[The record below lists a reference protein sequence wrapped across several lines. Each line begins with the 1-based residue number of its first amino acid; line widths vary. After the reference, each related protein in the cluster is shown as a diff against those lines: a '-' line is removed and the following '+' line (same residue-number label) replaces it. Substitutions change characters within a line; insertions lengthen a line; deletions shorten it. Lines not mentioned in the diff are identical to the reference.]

1 MPISIYPPTLQS
13 TQPAFLAT
21 TPDYE
26 IKYTLQKVT
35 SAETIK
41 HIQIRVVEQRSN
53 SSIVNTSKYPDNII
67 YKNVD
72 LTKESSPYGI
82 KILTADLRKSW
93 SPGVCYKIQLRF
105 GTVSGN
111 DPILNDGKFPD
122 DLKQFA
128 SWKKAMINAQL
139 FSEWSTVMII
149 KAIAQPEVYIE
160 NAGTLKMDVTSS
172 IKTEASLTPLF
183 VGDYID
189 NASEE
194 PLEKYKFDLYDEAGE
209 DLIESSNWI
218 QAVHGKNY
226 SYRFKTMLTNNE
238 SYKVYFSIITR
249 NGYEGRTSYDFQAVK
264 VYLEALTD
272 ASMRVDDSSAYCKE
286 NGCLRVYLTADS
298 PLTGCYVLTR
308 TSEETNYQVYE
319 ELKYFNYFDTVLDD
333 ELIYSDFIIESGI
346 KYKYA
351 FQYQNS
357 QGLRSAPLQEN
368 GANPPAR
375 SVDFEYSYIYR
386 DGVQLRLKY
395 NQKLSSFKHTTLA
408 SKQDT
413 LGDQFPHLAK
423 NGYAYYAEFPISGLI
438 SFQMDE
444 DQTFFILK
452 DDGYYYNEELV
463 IPADKF
469 SMFTGTRGDAK
480 AMAYLPIDTTITDDN
495 IFIERKFREKVEQ
508 FLNDFTYKLYKSPTE
523 GNIVIGLM
531 NVSMTPNASLGRMIF
546 EFSATAYEVLE
557 NTLENIDQVG
567 IINIGTFNEEIS
579 KEKQLSFGQI
589 EGIYSGCPEGND
601 IYSLIKEQ
609 EEIAVGGGRYKLS
622 LIKINSFWIERYPQI
637 DFDGKIYELEA
648 KRIEQEIAGE
658 DTEETESELARW
670 KALKKAAS
678 SAQSSAVRL
687 SINGTEIVVAPNRFY
702 SVREG
707 VNSLELISAKY
718 PIIINYVCSLTR
730 EKNDEVGEVES
741 VDTSRIWGQI
751 SGIFSGTDKILK
763 NYKYYYEPNELPYR
777 IYSDFTGEED
787 KLGRI
792 LVDKTNYNVYKTVNL
807 YNIIEEETRKQVEF
821 IYNIQGGFEQ
831 DEEGKWTNGIIYY
844 AFSDIISFDI
854 EADPQTVLYIG
865 QKKDGSDK
873 HPVMLGP
880 TGRYTLN
887 PMDGMIRYIALQNP
901 QFAVINYKC
910 LTTQTIMKYSKERG

>member
-72 LTKESSPYGI
+72 LTKEASPYGI
-82 KILTADLRKSW
+82 KILTSDLRKPW

-105 GTVSGN
+105 GSTS
-111 DPILNDGKFPD
+111 FPS
-122 DLKQFA
+122 DLSAFA
-128 SWKKAMINAQL
+128 AWKKEQINNQT
-139 FSEWSTVMII
+139 FSEWSTVMVI

-160 NAGTLKMDVTSS
+160 NAGTLRTDVIAS
-172 IKTEASLTPLF
+172 KQTEASLTPLF

-194 PLEKYKFDLYDEAGE
+194 PLEKYKFDLYDETGKT
-209 DLIESSNWI
+209 LIESSDWI
-218 QAVHGKNY
+218 QAVSGKNC

-238 SYKVYFSIITR
+238 SYRVYFSIVTR
-249 NGYEGRTSYDFQAVK
+249 NGYETRTYYDFQAIK
-264 VYLEALTD
+264 VYLESLTD
-272 ASMRVDDSSAYCKE
+272 VSIRVDDADVFCRE
-286 NGCLRVYLTADS
+286 NGCMRIYLTAKS
-298 PLTGCYVLTR
+298 PLTGCYVLIR
-308 TSEETNYQVYE
+308 TSEESNYQVYE
-319 ELKYFNYFDTVLDD
+319 DLKYFNYFEEEFSDTLLYID
-333 ELIYSDFIIESGI
+333 YIIESGI

-357 QGLRSAPLQEN
+357 QGLRSAPLQED
-368 GANPPAR
+368 GMTVPAR

-386 DGVQLRLKY
+386 DGVQLRLKF

-413 LGDQFPHLAK
+413 LGDQFPHLSK

-444 DQTFFILK
+444 DQTFFTLK
-452 DDGYYYNEELV
+452 TDGYYYNNELV

-469 SMFTGTRGDAK
+469 SVFTATRGDESVPP
-480 AMAYLPIDTTITDDN
+480 YLPIDSSITDNN
-495 IFIERKFREKVEQ
+495 IFIERKFREKAEQ

-523 GNIVIGLM
+523 GNIVIGLINM
-531 NVSMTPNASLGRMIF
+531 SMTPNASLGRMIF

-557 NTLENIDQVG
+557 NTIDDLNEVG
-567 IINIGTFNEEIS
+567 IIDVGIFNNEVSTEI
-579 KEKQLSFGQI
+579 QTSFGQI
-589 EGIYSGCPEGND
+589 DGIYLGCPEGND
-601 IYSLIKEQ
+601 IYNLIKQQ
-609 EEIAVGGGRYKLS
+609 EEIAVGDGRYKLS
-622 LIKINSFWIERYPQI
+622 LVNVNSFWIERYPTI

-648 KRIEQEIAGE
+648 QKAEE
-658 DTEETESELARW
+658 DTKEIEAELVRW
-670 KALKKAAS
+670 RALKEAAS
-678 SAQSSAVRL
+678 NAPSSAVRL
-687 SINGTEIVVAPNRFY
+687 SVNGSDVIVAPNRLY

-707 VNSLELISAKY
+707 VNSLSMISVKY
-718 PIIINYVCSLTR
+718 PIIVNYVCSLTR
-730 EKNDEVGEVES
+730 ERNDAVGEVGS
-741 VDTSRIWGQI
+741 IDTSRIWGQV
-751 SGIFSGTDKILK
+751 SGIFSGTDKVLK
-763 NYKYYYEPNELPYR
+763 NYKYYYGPGETPYR
-777 IYSDFTGEED
+777 IYSDSAEKTD

-792 LVDKTNYNVYKTVNL
+792 LVDNTNYNVYKTVNL
-807 YNIIEEETRKQVEF
+807 YDIIEEETRKQVEF
-821 IYNIQGGFEQ
+821 IYNVSGGFKQ
-831 DEEGKWTNGIIYY
+831 DENGKWTDGIIYY
-844 AFSDIISFDI
+844 TFSDITAFDI
-854 EADPQTVLYIG
+854 EADPNTILYIG
-865 QKKDGSDK
+865 KQPDGSDK
-873 HPVMLGP
+873 QPVILGP
-880 TGRYTLN
+880 TGRYTLS
-887 PMDGMIRYIALQNP
+887 PMDGMIKYIALQKP

-910 LTTQTIMKYSKERG
+910 LTTQTTMKYTIEGS

>member
-72 LTKESSPYGI
+72 LTKEASPYGI
-82 KILTADLRKSW
+82 KILTSDLRKPW

-105 GTVSGN
+105 GSTN
-111 DPILNDGKFPD
+111 FPS
-122 DLKQFA
+122 DLSAFA
-128 SWKKAMINAQL
+128 AWKKEQINNQT
-139 FSEWSTVMII
+139 FSEWSTVMVI

-160 NAGTLKMDVTSS
+160 NAGTLRTDVIAS
-172 IKTEASLTPLF
+172 KQTEASLTPLF

-194 PLEKYKFDLYDEAGE
+194 PLEKYRFDLYDETGKT
-209 DLIESSNWI
+209 LIESSDWI
-218 QAVHGKNY
+218 QAVSGKNC

-238 SYKVYFSIITR
+238 SYRVYFSIVTR
-249 NGYEGRTSYDFQAVK
+249 NGYETRTYYDFQAIK
-264 VYLEALTD
+264 VYLESLTD
-272 ASMRVDDSSAYCKE
+272 VSIRVDDADVFCRE
-286 NGCLRVYLTADS
+286 NGCMRIYLTAKS

-308 TSEETNYQVYE
+308 TSEESNYQVYE
-319 ELKYFNYFDTVLDD
+319 DLKYFNYFEEEFSDTLLYID
-333 ELIYSDFIIESGI
+333 YIIESGI

-357 QGLRSAPLQEN
+357 QGLRSAPLQEE
-368 GANPPAR
+368 GMTVPSR

-386 DGVQLRLKY
+386 DGVQLRLKF

-413 LGDQFPHLAK
+413 LGDQFPHLSK

-444 DQTFFILK
+444 DQTFFTLK
-452 DDGYYYNEELV
+452 TDGYYYNNELV

-469 SMFTGTRGDAK
+469 SVSTATRGDESVPS
-480 AMAYLPIDTTITDDN
+480 YLPIDSSITDNN
-495 IFIERKFREKVEQ
+495 IFIERKFREKAEQ

-523 GNIVIGLM
+523 GNIVIGLINM
-531 NVSMTPNASLGRMIF
+531 SMTPNASLGRMIF

-557 NTLENIDQVG
+557 NTIDDLNEVG
-567 IINIGTFNEEIS
+567 IIDVGTFNNEVSTEI
-579 KEKQLSFGQI
+579 QTSFGQI
-589 EGIYSGCPEGND
+589 DGIYSGCPEGND
-601 IYSLIKEQ
+601 IYNLIKQQ
-609 EEIAVGGGRYKLS
+609 EEIAVGDGRYKLS
-622 LIKINSFWIERYPQI
+622 LVNVNSFWIERYPTI

-648 KRIEQEIAGE
+648 QKAEE
-658 DTEETESELARW
+658 DTKEIEAELVRW
-670 KALKKAAS
+670 RALKEAAS
-678 SAQSSAVRL
+678 NAPSSAVRL
-687 SINGTEIVVAPNRFY
+687 SVNGSDVIVAPNRLY

-707 VNSLELISAKY
+707 VNSLSMTSVKY
-718 PIIINYVCSLTR
+718 PIIVNYVCSLMR
-730 EKNDEVGEVES
+730 ERNDAVGEVGS
-741 VDTSRIWGQI
+741 IDTSRIWGQV
-751 SGIFSGTDKILK
+751 SGIFSGTDKVLK
-763 NYKYYYEPNELPYR
+763 NYKYYYGPGETPYR
-777 IYSDFTGEED
+777 IYSDSADKTD

-792 LVDKTNYNVYKTVNL
+792 LIDNTNYNVYKTVNL
-807 YNIIEEETRKQVEF
+807 YDIIEEETRKQVEF
-821 IYNIQGGFEQ
+821 IYNVSGGFKQ
-831 DEEGKWTNGIIYY
+831 DENGKWTDGIIYY
-844 AFSDIISFDI
+844 TFSDITAFDI
-854 EADPQTVLYIG
+854 EADPNTILYIG
-865 QKKDGSDK
+865 KQPDGSDK
-873 HPVMLGP
+873 QPVILGP
-880 TGRYTLN
+880 TGRYTLS
-887 PMDGMIRYIALQNP
+887 PMDGMIKYIALQKP

-910 LTTQTIMKYSKERG
+910 LTTQTTMKYTIEGS

>member
-72 LTKESSPYGI
+72 LTKEASPYGI
-82 KILTADLRKSW
+82 KILTSDLRKPW

-105 GTVSGN
+105 GSTS
-111 DPILNDGKFPD
+111 FPS
-122 DLKQFA
+122 DLSAFA
-128 SWKKAMINAQL
+128 AWKKEQINNQT
-139 FSEWSTVMII
+139 FSEWSTVMVI

-160 NAGTLKMDVTSS
+160 NAGTLRTDVIAS
-172 IKTEASLTPLF
+172 KQTEASLTPLF

-194 PLEKYKFDLYDEAGE
+194 PLEKYKFDLYDETGKT
-209 DLIESSNWI
+209 LIESSDWI
-218 QAVHGKNY
+218 QAVSGKNC
-226 SYRFKTMLTNNE
+226 SHRFKTMLTNNE
-238 SYKVYFSIITR
+238 SYRVYFSIVTR
-249 NGYEGRTSYDFQAVK
+249 NGYETRTYYDFQAIK
-264 VYLEALTD
+264 VYLESLTD
-272 ASMRVDDSSAYCKE
+272 VSIRVDDADVFCRE
-286 NGCLRVYLTADS
+286 NGCMRIYLTAKN

-308 TSEETNYQVYE
+308 TSEESNYQVYE
-319 ELKYFNYFDTVLDD
+319 DLKYFNYFEEEFSDTLLYID
-333 ELIYSDFIIESGI
+333 YIIESGI

-357 QGLRSAPLQEN
+357 QGLRSAPLQED
-368 GANPPAR
+368 GMTVPSR

-386 DGVQLRLKY
+386 DGVQLRLKF

-413 LGDQFPHLAK
+413 LGDQFPHLSK

-444 DQTFFILK
+444 DQTFFTLK
-452 DDGYYYNEELV
+452 TDGYYYNNELV

-469 SMFTGTRGDAK
+469 SVSTATRGDESVPS
-480 AMAYLPIDTTITDDN
+480 YLSIDSSITDNN
-495 IFIERKFREKVEQ
+495 IFIERKFREKAEQ

-523 GNIVIGLM
+523 GNIVIGLI
-531 NVSMTPNASLGRMIF
+531 NLSMTPNASLGRMIF

-557 NTLENIDQVG
+557 NTIDDLNEVG
-567 IINIGTFNEEIS
+567 IIDVGAFNNEVSTEI
-579 KEKQLSFGQI
+579 QTSFGQI
-589 EGIYSGCPEGND
+589 DGIYLGCPEGND
-601 IYSLIKEQ
+601 IYNLIKQQ
-609 EEIAVGGGRYKLS
+609 EEIAVGDGRYKLS
-622 LIKINSFWIERYPQI
+622 LVNVNSFWIERYPTI

-648 KRIEQEIAGE
+648 QKAEE
-658 DTEETESELARW
+658 DTKEIEAELVRW
-670 KALKKAAS
+670 RALKEAAS
-678 SAQSSAVRL
+678 NAPSSAVRL
-687 SINGTEIVVAPNRFY
+687 SVNGSDVIVAPNRLY

-707 VNSLELISAKY
+707 VNSLSMTSVKY
-718 PIIINYVCSLTR
+718 PIIVNYVCSLTR
-730 EKNDEVGEVES
+730 ERNDAVGEVGS
-741 VDTSRIWGQI
+741 VDTSRIWGQV
-751 SGIFSGTDKILK
+751 SGIFSGTDKVLK
-763 NYKYYYEPNELPYR
+763 NYKYYYGPGETPYR
-777 IYSDFTGEED
+777 IYSDSAEKTD

-792 LVDKTNYNVYKTVNL
+792 LVDNTNYNVYKTVNL
-807 YNIIEEETRKQVEF
+807 YDIIEEETRKQVEF
-821 IYNIQGGFEQ
+821 IYNVSGGFKQ
-831 DEEGKWTNGIIYY
+831 DENGKWTDGIIYY
-844 AFSDIISFDI
+844 TFSDIIAFDI
-854 EADPQTVLYIG
+854 EADPNTILYIG
-865 QKKDGSDK
+865 KQPDGSDK
-873 HPVMLGP
+873 QPVILGP
-880 TGRYTLN
+880 TGRYTLS
-887 PMDGMIRYIALQNP
+887 PMDGMIKYIALQKP

-910 LTTQTIMKYSKERG
+910 LTTQTTMKYTIEGS

>member
-72 LTKESSPYGI
+72 LTKEASPYGI
-82 KILTADLRKSW
+82 KILTSDLRKPW

-105 GTVSGN
+105 GSTN
-111 DPILNDGKFPD
+111 FPS
-122 DLKQFA
+122 DLSAFA
-128 SWKKAMINAQL
+128 AWKKEQINNQT
-139 FSEWSTVMII
+139 FSEWSTVMVI

-160 NAGTLKMDVTSS
+160 NAGTLRTDVIAS
-172 IKTEASLTPLF
+172 KQTEASLTPLF

-194 PLEKYKFDLYDEAGE
+194 PLEKYRFDLYDETGKT
-209 DLIESSNWI
+209 LIESSDWI
-218 QAVHGKNY
+218 QAVSGKNC

-238 SYKVYFSIITR
+238 SYRVYFSIVTR
-249 NGYEGRTSYDFQAVK
+249 NGYETRTYYDFQAIK
-264 VYLEALTD
+264 VYLESLTD
-272 ASMRVDDSSAYCKE
+272 VSIRVDDADVFCRE
-286 NGCLRVYLTADS
+286 NGCMRIYLTAKS

-308 TSEETNYQVYE
+308 TSEESNYQVYE
-319 ELKYFNYFDTVLDD
+319 DLKYFNYFEEEFSDTLLYID
-333 ELIYSDFIIESGI
+333 YIIESGI

-357 QGLRSAPLQEN
+357 QGLRSAPLQEE
-368 GANPPAR
+368 GMTVPSR

-386 DGVQLRLKY
+386 DGVQLRLKF
-395 NQKLSSFKHTTLA
+395 NQKLSSFKHMTLA

-413 LGDQFPHLAK
+413 LGDQFPHLSK

-444 DQTFFILK
+444 DQTFFTLK
-452 DDGYYYNEELV
+452 TDGYYYNNELV

-469 SMFTGTRGDAK
+469 SVSTATRGDESVPS
-480 AMAYLPIDTTITDDN
+480 YLPIDSSITDNN
-495 IFIERKFREKVEQ
+495 IFIERKFREKAEQ

-523 GNIVIGLM
+523 GNIVIGLINM
-531 NVSMTPNASLGRMIF
+531 SMTPNASLGRMIF

-557 NTLENIDQVG
+557 NTIDDLNEVG
-567 IINIGTFNEEIS
+567 IIDVGTFNNEVSTEI
-579 KEKQLSFGQI
+579 QTSFGQI
-589 EGIYSGCPEGND
+589 DGIYSGCPEGND
-601 IYSLIKEQ
+601 IYNLIKQQ
-609 EEIAVGGGRYKLS
+609 EEIAVGDGRYKLS
-622 LIKINSFWIERYPQI
+622 LVNVNSFWIERYPTI

-648 KRIEQEIAGE
+648 QKAEE
-658 DTEETESELARW
+658 DTKEIEAELVRW
-670 KALKKAAS
+670 RALKEAAS
-678 SAQSSAVRL
+678 NAPSSAVRL
-687 SINGTEIVVAPNRFY
+687 SVNGSDVIVAPNRLY

-707 VNSLELISAKY
+707 VNSLSMTSVKY
-718 PIIINYVCSLTR
+718 PIIVNYVCSLMR
-730 EKNDEVGEVES
+730 ERNDAVGEVGS
-741 VDTSRIWGQI
+741 IDTSRIWGQV
-751 SGIFSGTDKILK
+751 SGIFSGTDKVLK
-763 NYKYYYEPNELPYR
+763 NYKYYYGPGETPYR
-777 IYSDFTGEED
+777 IYSDSADKTD

-792 LVDKTNYNVYKTVNL
+792 LIDNTNYNVYKTVNL
-807 YNIIEEETRKQVEF
+807 YDIIEEETRKQVEF
-821 IYNIQGGFEQ
+821 IYNVSGGFKQ
-831 DEEGKWTNGIIYY
+831 DENGKWTDGIIYY
-844 AFSDIISFDI
+844 TFSDITAFDI
-854 EADPQTVLYIG
+854 EADPNTILYIG
-865 QKKDGSDK
+865 KQPDGSDK
-873 HPVMLGP
+873 QPVILGP
-880 TGRYTLN
+880 TGRYTLS
-887 PMDGMIRYIALQNP
+887 PMDGMIKYIALQKP

-910 LTTQTIMKYSKERG
+910 LTTQTTMKYTIEGS

>member
-72 LTKESSPYGI
+72 LTKEASPYGI
-82 KILTADLRKSW
+82 KILTSDLRKPW

-105 GTVSGN
+105 GSTS
-111 DPILNDGKFPD
+111 FPS
-122 DLKQFA
+122 DLSAFA
-128 SWKKAMINAQL
+128 AWKKEQINNQT
-139 FSEWSTVMII
+139 FSEWSTVMVI

-160 NAGTLKMDVTSS
+160 NAGTLRTDVIAS
-172 IKTEASLTPLF
+172 KQTEASLTPLF

-194 PLEKYKFDLYDEAGE
+194 PLEKYKFDLYDEVGKT
-209 DLIESSNWI
+209 LIESSDWI
-218 QAVHGKNY
+218 QAVSGKNC

-238 SYKVYFSIITR
+238 SYRVYFSIVTR
-249 NGYEGRTSYDFQAVK
+249 NGYETRTYYDFQAIK
-264 VYLEALTD
+264 VYLESLTD
-272 ASMRVDDSSAYCKE
+272 VSIRVDDADVFCRE
-286 NGCLRVYLTADS
+286 NGCMRIYLTAKN

-308 TSEETNYQVYE
+308 TSEESNYQVYE
-319 ELKYFNYFDTVLDD
+319 DLKYFNYFEEEFSDTLLYID
-333 ELIYSDFIIESGI
+333 YIIESGI

-357 QGLRSAPLQEN
+357 QGLRSAPLQED
-368 GANPPAR
+368 GMTVPSR

-386 DGVQLRLKY
+386 DGVQLRLKF

-413 LGDQFPHLAK
+413 LGDQFPHLSK

-444 DQTFFILK
+444 DQTFFTLK
-452 DDGYYYNEELV
+452 TDGYYYNNELV

-469 SMFTGTRGDAK
+469 SVSTATRGDESVPS
-480 AMAYLPIDTTITDDN
+480 YLPIDSSITDNN
-495 IFIERKFREKVEQ
+495 IFVERKFREKAEQ

-523 GNIVIGLM
+523 GNIVIGLI
-531 NVSMTPNASLGRMIF
+531 NLSMTPNASLGRMIF

-557 NTLENIDQVG
+557 NTIDGLNEVG
-567 IINIGTFNEEIS
+567 IIDVGTFNNEVSTEI
-579 KEKQLSFGQI
+579 QTSFGQI
-589 EGIYSGCPEGND
+589 DGIYLGCPEGND
-601 IYSLIKEQ
+601 IYNLIKQQ
-609 EEIAVGGGRYKLS
+609 EEIAVGNGRYKLS
-622 LIKINSFWIERYPQI
+622 LVNVNSFWIERYPTI

-648 KRIEQEIAGE
+648 QKAEE
-658 DTEETESELARW
+658 DTKEIEAELVRW
-670 KALKKAAS
+670 RALKEAAS
-678 SAQSSAVRL
+678 NAPSSAVRL
-687 SINGTEIVVAPNRFY
+687 SVNGSDVIVAPNRLY

-707 VNSLELISAKY
+707 VNSLSMTSVKY
-718 PIIINYVCSLTR
+718 PIIVNYVCSLTR
-730 EKNDEVGEVES
+730 ERNDAVGEVGS
-741 VDTSRIWGQI
+741 IDTSRIWGQV
-751 SGIFSGTDKILK
+751 SGIFSGTDKVLK
-763 NYKYYYEPNELPYR
+763 NYKYYYGPGETPYR
-777 IYSDFTGEED
+777 IYSDSAEKTD

-792 LVDKTNYNVYKTVNL
+792 LVDNTNYNVYKTVNL
-807 YNIIEEETRKQVEF
+807 YDIIEEETRKQVEF
-821 IYNIQGGFEQ
+821 IYNVSGGFKQ
-831 DEEGKWTNGIIYY
+831 DENGKWTDGIIYY
-844 AFSDIISFDI
+844 TFSDITAFDI
-854 EADPQTVLYIG
+854 EADPNTILYIG
-865 QKKDGSDK
+865 KQPDGSDK
-873 HPVMLGP
+873 QPVILGP
-880 TGRYTLN
+880 TGRYTLS
-887 PMDGMIRYIALQNP
+887 PMDGMIKYIALQKP

-910 LTTQTIMKYSKERG
+910 LTTQTTMKYTIEGS

>member
-35 SAETIK
+35 SVETIK

-72 LTKESSPYGI
+72 LTKEASPYGI
-82 KILTADLRKSW
+82 KILTSDLRKPW

-105 GTVSGN
+105 GSTN
-111 DPILNDGKFPD
+111 FPS
-122 DLKQFA
+122 DLSAFA
-128 SWKKAMINAQL
+128 AWKKEQINNQT
-139 FSEWSTVMII
+139 FSEWSTVMVI

-160 NAGTLKMDVTSS
+160 NAGTLRTDVIAS
-172 IKTEASLTPLF
+172 KQTEASLTPLF

-194 PLEKYKFDLYDEAGE
+194 PLEKYKFDLYDEVGKT
-209 DLIESSNWI
+209 LIESSDWI
-218 QAVHGKNY
+218 QAVSGKNC

-238 SYKVYFSIITR
+238 SYRVYFSIVTR
-249 NGYEGRTSYDFQAVK
+249 NGYETRTYYDFQAIK
-264 VYLEALTD
+264 VYLESLTD
-272 ASMRVDDSSAYCKE
+272 VSIRVDDADVFCRE
-286 NGCLRVYLTADS
+286 NGCMRIYLTAKN

-308 TSEETNYQVYE
+308 TSEESNYQVYE
-319 ELKYFNYFDTVLDD
+319 DLKYFNYFEEEFSDTLLYID
-333 ELIYSDFIIESGI
+333 YIIESGI

-357 QGLRSAPLQEN
+357 QGLRSAPLQED
-368 GANPPAR
+368 GMTVPSR

-386 DGVQLRLKY
+386 DGVQLRLKF

-413 LGDQFPHLAK
+413 LGDQFPHLSK

-444 DQTFFILK
+444 DQTFFTLK
-452 DDGYYYNEELV
+452 TDGYYYNNELV

-469 SMFTGTRGDAK
+469 SVSTATRGDESVPS
-480 AMAYLPIDTTITDDN
+480 YLPIDSSITDNN
-495 IFIERKFREKVEQ
+495 IFIERKFREKAEQ

-523 GNIVIGLM
+523 GNIVIGLINM
-531 NVSMTPNASLGRMIF
+531 SMTPNASLGRMIF

-557 NTLENIDQVG
+557 NTIDDLNEVG
-567 IINIGTFNEEIS
+567 IIDVGTFNNEVSTEI
-579 KEKQLSFGQI
+579 QTSFGQI
-589 EGIYSGCPEGND
+589 DGIYLGCPEGND
-601 IYSLIKEQ
+601 IYNLIKQQ
-609 EEIAVGGGRYKLS
+609 EEIAVGDGRYKLS
-622 LIKINSFWIERYPQI
+622 LVNVNSFWIERYPTI

-648 KRIEQEIAGE
+648 QKAEE
-658 DTEETESELARW
+658 DTKEIEAELVRW
-670 KALKKAAS
+670 RALKEAAS
-678 SAQSSAVRL
+678 NAPSSAVRL
-687 SINGTEIVVAPNRFY
+687 SVNGSDVIVAPNRLY

-707 VNSLELISAKY
+707 VNSLSMTSVKY
-718 PIIINYVCSLTR
+718 PIIVNYICSLTR
-730 EKNDEVGEVES
+730 ERNDAVGEVGS
-741 VDTSRIWGQI
+741 IDTSRIWGQV
-751 SGIFSGTDKILK
+751 SGIFSGTDKVLK
-763 NYKYYYEPNELPYR
+763 NYKYYYGPGETPYR
-777 IYSDFTGEED
+777 IYSDSAEKAD

-792 LVDKTNYNVYKTVNL
+792 LVDNTNYNVYKTVNL
-807 YNIIEEETRKQVEF
+807 YDIIEEETRKQVEF
-821 IYNIQGGFEQ
+821 IYNVSGGFKQ
-831 DEEGKWTNGIIYY
+831 DENGKWTDGIIYY
-844 AFSDIISFDI
+844 TFSDITAFDI
-854 EADPQTVLYIG
+854 EADPNTILYIG
-865 QKKDGSDK
+865 KQPDGSDK
-873 HPVMLGP
+873 QPVILGP
-880 TGRYTLN
+880 TGRYTLS
-887 PMDGMIRYIALQNP
+887 PMDGMIKYIALQKP

-910 LTTQTIMKYSKERG
+910 LTTQTTMKYTIEGS